1 MTATP
6 MRFQQGDALSIRDE
20 QGQVALWLVIERKR
34 RGYLLRPQ
42 SGGDARTWSDDEID
56 IVYGARRLTH
66 HPCNA
71 EGLPKAIAEA
81 LEKTWEFWPED
92 VRREAQRREIY
103 VRMVDAIRGEHA
115 TLMGAYAAAAEVV
128 FDAHRGQWEEED
140 TAFAARISS
149 ERRRKGSDDAPHL
162 KALGRPNPYTVR
174 AWYGVWSRHGR
185 DIRLLIPHYH
195 RRGARQP
202 RYARE
207 DGDRPD
213 TYKLMRQAVEVW
225 YLGMPR
231 RRKNYAYRRYVDLC
245 REQNVP
251 AVSDRT
257 FRVFIRENYTER
269 QEYERRFGRR
279 AAWLK
284 FGIFERRSPPERPLE
299 EVEVDHCLIDLV
311 VVHPQ
316 SGRALGRPWLTALID
331 RATRMIVGAHL
342 SFEAPSYA
350 SLQRALGHAIWK
362 KDLSGIEGIDHDW
375 PCHGVPEWLICDN
388 GKEFRSQSLQTAAR
402 MLDIGIVNL
411 PVKMPW
417 LKGAVERLF
426 QTIGVQVFSH
436 EEGTTLSRTMDLYD
450 PVTRASLSLE
460 EVRQRILKWIIDDY
474 HHSVHDT
481 LRCTPY
487 ERWRELTVLYPVR
500 PVPDFDH
507 IVRLTGETF
516 FRRIS
521 NIGVQYEGLLYADR
535 EKLEPLLAR
544 RGGLEKDWEIRY
556 DPYDLGEIWLLD
568 DERGEWL
575 VVPCVDQSVSRGVSK
590 YQHKIHRA
598 IAKRSLPRNA
608 PVTVADLEA
617 ARGLAAQTAGE
628 LQDRKSKVRA
638 KTRAARYET
647 DGRYFTPI
655 EGQKHLSDTA
665 PETSAVEIPPPVEE
679 QAPAP
684 PPPIADLD
692 ADIEALV
699 AQWSEPKR

>member
-6 MRFQQGDALSIRDE
+6 LRFKQGDTLSIRDE
-20 QGQVALWLVIERKR
+20 QGQVALWSVIDRKR
-34 RGYLLRPQ
+34 RGYLLQPHG
-42 SGGDARTWSDDEID
+42 GGDARTWSDDEID
-56 IVYGARRLTH
+56 SVYGTRRLTH

-81 LEKTWEFWPED
+81 LEKTWEFWPQE
-92 VRREAQRREIY
+92 VRREAERRETY
-103 VRMVDAIRGEHA
+103 VRMVDAVRDEHP
-115 TLMGAYAAAAEVV
+115 TLMGAYAAAAETV
-128 FDAHRGQWEEED
+128 FDAHHDQWQRED
-140 TAFAARISS
+140 NELAVRLDA
-149 ERRRKGSDDAPHL
+149 ERRRSTTSASRRSKVL
-162 KALGRPNPYTVR
+162 NRPNPYTVR

-195 RRGARQP
+195 RRGARQA

-213 TYKLMRQAVEVW
+213 TYKLMRQAVEAW

-245 REQNVP
+245 REQGVP

-257 FRVFIRENYTER
+257 FRVFIRDNYTER

-284 FGIFERRSPPERPLE
+284 FGIFERRSLPERPLE

-311 VVHPQ
+311 VVHTE
-316 SGRALGRPWLTALID
+316 SGRPLGRPWLTALID

-362 KDLSGIEGIDHDW
+362 KDLSGVDGIDRDW

-388 GKEFRSQSLQTAAR
+388 GKEFRSQSLQTSGR

-417 LKGAVERLF
+417 LKGAVERVF

-436 EEGTTLSRTMDLYD
+436 EEGTTLSRTLDLYD
-450 PVTRASLSLE
+450 PVSRARLSLE
-460 EVRQRILKWIIDDY
+460 EVRQRILKWIVDDY
-474 HHSVHDT
+474 HHNVHDT
-481 LRCTPY
+481 LKCTPY
-487 ERWRELTVLYPVR
+487 ERWRELTALYPVR

-521 NIGVQYEGLLYADR
+521 NIGIQYEGLLYADR

-568 DERGEWL
+568 DDCGEWL
-575 VVPCVDQSVSRGVSK
+575 MIPCVDQSVSRGVSK

-598 IAKRSLPRNA
+598 LAKRSLPKNA
-608 PVTVADLEA
+608 PVTIADLEA
-617 ARGLAAQTAGE
+617 SRTLAEQTAGE
-628 LQDRKSKVRA
+628 LQARKSKVGN
-638 KTRAARYET
+638 TVRAARYES
-647 DGRYFTPI
+647 DGAYFTPI
-655 EGQKHLSDTA
+655 EGQKTPSKSTA
-665 PETSAVEIPPPVEE
+665 TKPPVEAAPSQEKAPASPPPVV
-679 QAPAP
+679 
-684 PPPIADLD
+684 DLD
-692 ADIEALV
+692 ADIAALV
-699 AQWSEPKR
+699 AQWSEPKQ

>member
-6 MRFQQGDALSIRDE
+6 LRFQQGDTLSIRDE
-20 QGQVALWLVIERKR
+20 QGRAALWSVIDRKR
-34 RGYLLRPQ
+34 RGYLLQPHG
-42 SGGDARTWSDDEID
+42 GGDARTWSDDEID
-56 IVYGARRLTH
+56 TVYSARRLTH

-81 LEKTWEFWPED
+81 LEKTWEFWPEE
-92 VRREAQRREIY
+92 VRREAERRETY
-103 VRMVDAIRGEHA
+103 VRMVDAVRNQHP
-115 TLMGAYAAAAEVV
+115 TLMGAYAAAAETV
-128 FDAHRGQWEEED
+128 FDAHHDQWRRED
-140 TAFAARISS
+140 TEFAARLDT
-149 ERRRKGSDDAPHL
+149 ERRRSTSSASRRSKVLH
-162 KALGRPNPYTVR
+162 RPNPYTVR
-174 AWYGVWSRHGR
+174 AWYGVWSQHGR

-195 RRGARQP
+195 RRGARQA
-202 RYARE
+202 RYACE

-213 TYKLMRQAVEVW
+213 TYKLMRQAVEAW

-245 REQNVP
+245 AEQGVP

-257 FRVFIRENYTER
+257 FRVFIRDNYTER

-284 FGIFERRSPPERPLE
+284 FGIFERRNLPERPLE

-311 VVHPQ
+311 VVHAE
-316 SGRALGRPWLTALID
+316 SGRPLGRPWLTALID

-362 KDLSGIEGIDHDW
+362 KDLSCIEGIERDW

-388 GKEFRSQSLQTAAR
+388 GKEFRSQSLQTSGR

-417 LKGAVERLF
+417 LKGAIERVF

-436 EEGTTLSRTMDLYD
+436 EEGTTLSRTLDLYD
-450 PVTRASLSLE
+450 PVSRARLSLE
-460 EVRQRILKWIIDDY
+460 DVRQRILKWIVDDY
-474 HHSVHDT
+474 HHNVHDT
-481 LRCTPY
+481 LKCTPY
-487 ERWRELTVLYPVR
+487 ERWRELTALYPVR
-500 PVPDFDH
+500 PVPNFDH

-521 NIGVQYEGLLYADR
+521 NIGIQYEGLLYADR
-535 EKLEPLLAR
+535 EKLESLLAR
-544 RGGLEKDWEIRY
+544 RGGIEKDWEIRY

-575 VVPCVDQSVSRGVSK
+575 MIPCVDQSVSRGVSK

-598 IAKRSLPRNA
+598 LAKRSLPKDA
-608 PVTVADLEA
+608 PVTIADLEA
-617 ARGLAAQTAGE
+617 SRALAEQTADE
-628 LQDRKSKVRA
+628 LQTTKSKVRSA
-638 KTRAARYET
+638 VRAARYEA
-647 DGRYFTPI
+647 DGSYFTRLGGQPQMPI
-655 EGQKHLSDTA
+655 RESQA
-665 PETSAVEIPPPVEE
+665 PPVNEALPKEE
-679 QAPAP
+679 VTPTPPA
-684 PPPIADLD
+684 IDLD
-692 ADIEALV
+692 ADIAALV

>member
-1 MTATP
+1 MNATP
-6 MRFQQGDALSIRDE
+6 MRFQQGDTLSIRDD

-42 SGGDARTWSDDEID
+42 SGSDARTWSDDEID

-71 EGLPKAIAEA
+71 DGLPKAIAET
-81 LEKTWEFWPED
+81 LEKTWEFWPEEI
-92 VRREAQRREIY
+92 RREAERRDTY
-103 VRMVDAIRGEHA
+103 VRMVDAIRGEHP
-115 TLMGAYAAAAEVV
+115 TLMGAYAAAAEAV
-128 FDAHRGQWEEED
+128 FDAHHEQWERED
-140 TAFAARISS
+140 AALAARMAA
-149 ERRRKGSDDAPHL
+149 ERRKGNGEPRRT
-162 KALGRPNPYTVR
+162 KAAARPNPYTVR
-174 AWYGVWSRHGR
+174 AWHSVWSRHGR
-185 DIRLLIPHYH
+185 DVRLLIPHYH

-207 DGDRPD
+207 DGDHPD

-245 REQNVP
+245 REQEVP

-257 FRVFIRENYTER
+257 FRVFIRDNYTER

-311 VVHPQ
+311 VVHPE
-316 SGRALGRPWLTALID
+316 SGRALGRPWLTALLD
-331 RATRMIVGAHL
+331 RATRMIVGVHL

-350 SLQRALGHAIWK
+350 SLQRALAHSLWK
-362 KDLSGIEGIDHDW
+362 KGLSGLADIEHDW

-388 GKEFRSQSLQTAAR
+388 GKEFRSQSLQSAAR

-417 LKGAVERLF
+417 LKGAVERVF

-450 PVTRASLSLE
+450 PVARARLSLE
-460 EVRQRILKWIIDDY
+460 EVRSRILKWIVDDY

-481 LRCTPY
+481 LKCTPY
-487 ERWRELTVLYPVR
+487 ERWRELSALYPVR

-521 NIGVQYEGLLYADR
+521 NIGIQYEGLLYADR

-544 RGGLEKDWEIRY
+544 RGGLEKDWELRY
-556 DPYDLGEIWLLD
+556 DPYDLGEVWLLD

-575 VVPCVDQSVSRGVSK
+575 MIPCVDQSISRGVSK
-590 YQHKIHRA
+590 YQHKIHRS
-598 IAKRSLPRNA
+598 IAKRSLPKNA

-617 ARGLAAQTAGE
+617 ARGLAEQTAGE
-628 LQDRKSKVRA
+628 LQSDVSKVRS

-655 EGQKHLSDTA
+655 EGQKRP
-665 PETSAVEIPPPVEE
+665 PEIRP
-679 QAPAP
+679 QAPAVETAPRAAKQP
-684 PPPIADLD
+684 PVPSPPVIDLD
-692 ADIEALV
+692 ADIDALV
-699 AQWSEPKR
+699 AQWSDPRR

>member
-6 MRFQQGDALSIRDE
+6 LRFQQGDTLSIRNE
-20 QGQVALWLVIERKR
+20 QGQVALWSVIDRKR
-34 RGYLLRPQ
+34 RGYLLQPHG
-42 SGGDARTWSDDEID
+42 GGDARTWSDDEID
-56 IVYGARRLTH
+56 TVYGARRLTH

-81 LEKTWEFWPED
+81 LEKTWEFWPEE
-92 VRREAQRREIY
+92 VRREAERRETY
-103 VRMVDAIRGEHA
+103 VRMVDAVRNQHP
-115 TLMGAYAAAAEVV
+115 TLMGAYAAAAETV
-128 FDAHRGQWEEED
+128 FDAHHDQWRRED
-140 TAFAARISS
+140 TEFAARLDAEWRRSPSS
-149 ERRRKGSDDAPHL
+149 ASRRSKIL
-162 KALGRPNPYTVR
+162 NRPNPYTVR

-195 RRGARQP
+195 RRGARQA

-213 TYKLMRQAVEVW
+213 TYKLMRQAVEAW

-245 REQNVP
+245 CEQGVP

-257 FRVFIRENYTER
+257 FRVFIRDNYTER

-284 FGIFERRSPPERPLE
+284 FGIFERRNPPERPLE

-311 VVHPQ
+311 VVHAE
-316 SGRALGRPWLTALID
+316 SGRPLGRPWLTALID

-350 SLQRALGHAIWK
+350 SLQRAVGHALWK
-362 KDLSGIEGIDHDW
+362 KDLSGVDDIDRDW

-388 GKEFRSQSLQTAAR
+388 GKEFRSQSLQTSGR

-417 LKGAVERLF
+417 LKGAIERVF

-436 EEGTTLSRTMDLYD
+436 EEGTTLSRTLDLYD
-450 PVTRASLSLE
+450 PVARARLSLE
-460 EVRQRILKWIIDDY
+460 EVRQRILKWIVDDY
-474 HHSVHDT
+474 HHHVHDT

-487 ERWRELTVLYPVR
+487 ERWRELTELYPVR

-521 NIGVQYEGLLYADR
+521 NIGIQYEGLLYADR
-535 EKLEPLLAR
+535 GKLEPLLAR

-568 DERGEWL
+568 DDRGEWL
-575 VVPCVDQSVSRGVSK
+575 MIPCVDQSVSRGISK

-598 IAKRSLPRNA
+598 LARRSLPKDA
-608 PVTVADLEA
+608 PVTIADLEA
-617 ARGLAAQTAGE
+617 SRALAEQTADE
-628 LQDRKSKVRA
+628 LQTTKSKVRSA
-638 KTRAARYET
+638 VRAARYEA
-647 DGRYFTPI
+647 DGSYFTPL
-655 EGQKHLSDTA
+655 EGQ
-665 PETSAVEIPPPVEE
+665 PPMPVREP
-679 QAPAP
+679 QAPAVDKAPPKQDVAPTP
-684 PPPIADLD
+684 PPAIDLD
-692 ADIEALV
+692 ADIAALV

>member
-1 MTATP
+1 
-6 MRFQQGDALSIRDE
+6 
-20 QGQVALWLVIERKR
+20 
-34 RGYLLRPQ
+34 
-42 SGGDARTWSDDEID
+42 
-56 IVYGARRLTH
+56 
-66 HPCNA
+66 
-71 EGLPKAIAEA
+71 
-81 LEKTWEFWPED
+81 
-92 VRREAQRREIY
+92 
-103 VRMVDAIRGEHA
+103 
-115 TLMGAYAAAAEVV
+115 
-128 FDAHRGQWEEED
+128 
-140 TAFAARISS
+140 
-149 ERRRKGSDDAPHL
+149 
-162 KALGRPNPYTVR
+162 
-174 AWYGVWSRHGR
+174 
-185 DIRLLIPHYH
+185 
-195 RRGARQP
+195 
-202 RYARE
+202 
-207 DGDRPD
+207 
-213 TYKLMRQAVEVW
+213 MRQAVEVW

-245 REQNVP
+245 REQDVP

-257 FRVFIRENYTER
+257 FRVFIRDNYTER

-311 VVHPQ
+311 VVHPE
-316 SGRALGRPWLTALID
+316 SGRALGRPWLTALLD
-331 RATRMIVGAHL
+331 RATRMIVGVHL

-350 SLQRALGHAIWK
+350 SLQRALAHSLWK
-362 KDLSGIEGIDHDW
+362 KDLSGLAHIEHDW

-388 GKEFRSQSLQTAAR
+388 GKEFRSQSLQSAAR

-417 LKGAVERLF
+417 LKGAVERVF

-450 PVTRASLSLE
+450 PVARARLSLE
-460 EVRQRILKWIIDDY
+460 DMRSRILKWIVDDY
-474 HHSVHDT
+474 HHNVHDT
-481 LRCTPY
+481 LKCTPY
-487 ERWRELTVLYPVR
+487 ERWRELSALYPVR

-521 NIGVQYEGLLYADR
+521 NIGIQYEGLLYADR

-544 RGGLEKDWEIRY
+544 RGGLEKDWELRY
-556 DPYDLGEIWLLD
+556 DPYDLGEVWLLD

-575 VVPCVDQSVSRGVSK
+575 MIPCVDQSISRGVSK
-590 YQHKIHRA
+590 YQHKIHRS
-598 IAKRSLPRNA
+598 IAKRSLPKNA

-617 ARGLAAQTAGE
+617 ARGLAEQTAEE
-628 LQDRKSKVRA
+628 LQSKASKVRS

-655 EGQKHLSDTA
+655 EGQKRPPEIRTQGPAVETA
-665 PETSAVEIPPPVEE
+665 PPVAK
-679 QAPAP
+679 QIPAP
-684 PPPIADLD
+684 SPPIVDLD

-699 AQWSEPKR
+699 AQWSDPKR